1 MSGKH
6 TAMSAL
12 VPATLLWTVV
22 MVFPLLLWYVNSAQ
36 FRIFLYLLYPL
47 ILGLVS
53 RQGFFWIS
61 LDKLAVSSIIT
72 FLVGFLL
79 NLNKKNSNALR
90 NPRANKVRSSLIFVL
105 LSLVFLGIIFG
116 MGQITYLYN
125 PSNFGSTS

>member
-1 MSGKH
+1 
-6 TAMSAL
+6 MSAL